1 MINKCI
7 NIITVRGTQSIASDF
22 SYKADDVLCNG
33 ILHNDAMG
41 NVEKYH
47 KTFTV
52 YTYMQMPKMELIAIT
67 RSMADTKGL
76 VVRVVSDEPW
86 NDYYE
91 IAEFKDGAWNFE
103 SVDNIEKESQKINI
117 LGFELIRKLLSV
129 CGTIDLS
136 GLAWTIDYYDKQE
149 EERISDKYRR
159 LELTKSGK
167 LCVVTEEKVRLYEE
181 DLNSCHIT
189 DILWLINKNTNKPI
203 KQ

>member
-1 MINKCI
+1 MVNKCI
-7 NIITVRGTQSIASDF
+7 NIITVRGTYDTADDF
-22 SYKADDVLCNG
+22 YEKAHDVLCNG

-47 KTFTV
+47 ITFTV
-52 YTYMQMPKMELIAIT
+52 YTYLQMPKMELIAIT

-76 VVRVVSDEPW
+76 VVHVVSDEPW

-103 SVDNIEKESQKINI
+103 SADDVKKESGKINI
-117 LGFELIRKLLSV
+117 LGFELIRKLLTVS
-129 CGTIDLS
+129 GTIDLS
-136 GLAWTIDYYDKQE
+136 GLGWTIDYYDRQE
-149 EERISDKYRR
+149 KERLTDKYRR

-181 DLNSCHIT
+181 DMNTCHIA